1 MDIEREDIEARPKTA
16 LTIVFQSW
24 ATPIVGIVMLALG
37 LLGGYFARPLA
48 ASLLADSSTAPVTS
62 AASPSND
69 STAAQNEPA
78 SSQELMSFVIG
89 NTRHFKGDPNALVT
103 IIEFSDYQ

>member
-1 MDIEREDIEARPKTA
+1 MDIEQEDIDSRPKAA

-24 ATPIVGIVMLALG
+24 ATPIVGVVMLALG

-48 ASLLADSSTAPVTS
+48 ASLLTENTVDLAAS
-62 AASPSND
+62 AASAANGSA
-69 STAAQNEPA
+69 AAQNEPP
-78 SSQELMSFVIG
+78 SNQELMSFVVG
-89 NTRHFKGDPNALVT
+89 STRNFKGDPNAPVT